1 MLGAQTFREFEEG
14 EDEMKIS
21 AVMRWVGPAAIVGGV
36 FMMFSDLLNLTIY
49 VPGLGEA
56 THTGYQAVGSGVI
69 LFALTLM
76 LVGMVGLYAR
86 QPSSTGARVIE
97 SGTGYPRYDDPA
109 LTQEDVEERQHPAGR
124 DGRARREREHLSQT
138 QDRGFG
144 PPAPLAKRGA

>member
-1 MLGAQTFREFEEG
+1 
-14 EDEMKIS
+14 MKIS

-49 VPGLGEA
+49 VPGLGKA

-124 DGRARREREHLSQT
+124 DGRVRREREHLSQT